1 MVASQQVITP
11 EAGLPQGWSC
21 QSVGGVIE
29 RHPSYGINAA
39 AVPLRGDLP
48 VYLRITDITKQG
60 RLDQSK
66 PVGINHP
73 NAARYL
79 LAPNDIVFA
88 RTGASTGKSYF
99 YDGSDGPLVFA
110 GFLLRI
116 TPNTKRVHPS
126 FLSFAVKTKRFE
138 NWLREVS
145 QRSGQPGMNGAQLA
159 SFSFFSPPLSDQR
172 AIAAALGDIDG
183 LIASLDTLI
192 AKKRDIKQAAMQQ
205 LLTGKTRLPRFE
217 GDWKTCLLGD
227 VLRVRHGRDQKVIQQ
242 ADGRFPILATGGEI
256 GRTNTPLYSKPSVL
270 IGRKGTIDRPQ
281 YMDQP
286 FWTVDTLF
294 YTEIKGK
301 NSPLFLF
308 FVFQMIDWRSFNEAS
323 GVPSLSSKTI
333 ERIVVS
339 LPGPE
344 EQAAI
349 AKTLANFDREV
360 ELLKQRRS
368 KFRAIKDGMMQQLLT
383 GRVKLV

>member
-11 EAGLPQGWSC
+11 VLPQGWTC
-21 QSVGGVIE
+21 QTVGSVIE
-29 RHPSYGINAA
+29 RRPSYGINAA

-48 VYLRITDITKQG
+48 VYLRITDITNQG

-66 PVGINHP
+66 PVGVNHP

-110 GFLLRI
+110 GFLLRV
-116 TPNTKRVHPS
+116 TPDTKRVDPS
-126 FLSFAVKTKRFE
+126 FLSLAVKTKRFE

-145 QRSGQPGMNGAQLA
+145 QRSGQPGMNGTQLA
-159 SFSFFSPPLSDQR
+159 SFSFFSPPLSEQR

-183 LIASLDTLI
+183 LIAALDTLI

-205 LLTGKTRLPRFE
+205 LLTGKTRLPGFARN
-217 GDWKTCLLGD
+217 WKTCLLGD
-227 VLRVRHGRDQKVIQQ
+227 VLRVRHGRDQKAIQR

-256 GRTNTPLYSKPSVL
+256 GRTDTPLYSKPSVL

-301 NSPLFLF
+301 NSPYFLF
-308 FVFQMIDWRSFNEAS
+308 CVFQMIDWRSFNEAS

-333 ERIVVS
+333 ERIAVVM
-339 LPGPE
+339 PRPE

-349 AKTLANFDREV
+349 AESLANLDHEV
-360 ELLKQRRS
+360 ELLQQRLS

-383 GRVKLV
+383 GRVKLA